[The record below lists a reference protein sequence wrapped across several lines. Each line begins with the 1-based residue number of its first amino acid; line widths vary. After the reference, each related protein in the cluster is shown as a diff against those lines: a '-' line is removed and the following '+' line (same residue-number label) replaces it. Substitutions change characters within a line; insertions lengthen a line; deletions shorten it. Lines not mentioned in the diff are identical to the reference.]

1 MKILELKHIL
11 LALILAIL
19 IIATLQYGLS
29 RPSQIEKQFQG
40 KLFSLSYSSNT
51 LSILLLRKNHRVFE
65 GAKCPCILLDYTGII
80 VDYVGYENGYYLV
93 DYTILLRSYEGNITP
108 FNAILKVSSK
118 ENNVYYLNGSLIG
131 KWIYSLDKNLLD
143 LEEKRP
149 TPNCTYVSRDWRGRT
164 IYGNCV
170 RMGNKVSVVA
180 SVGFLNMCE
189 SMFDVYVNYFY
200 NVKEAFLTRTLG
212 LIDDVLYRVYG
223 IYYIDHVDLAMQA
236 YGESYIEHTRQVIG
250 NEKFSINGIYISL
263 SPTICITYR
272 SNIEGMLEIILPSGE
287 ERKAQIHA
295 TDYGH
300 VFLPFE
306 KKLVT
311 PPYGKYHVVIM
322 DKAGNVI
329 WESDF
334 ELEKYSLSVLNA
346 TLNVKGEKAIFEVEN
361 KGNIPTYITKA
372 KIRINDLYFIE
383 EDLSF
388 IPIRALSINRVVLSI
403 PIDIPPEEVRE
414 VDVVLM
420 NDRGEE
426 VLSYSFKM

>member
-1 MKILELKHIL
+1 MELKHIL

-108 FNAILKVSSK
+108 FNAILKVSSE

-131 KWIYSLDKNLLD
+131 KWIYSLDKNLLN
-143 LEEKRP
+143 LEEKKP
-149 TPNCTYVSRDWRGRT
+149 TLNCTCISRGWRGRT

-170 RMGNKVSVVA
+170 RQGNKVGITAYAGS
-180 SVGFLNMCE
+180 LDMCG
-189 SMFDVYVNYFY
+189 SRFDVHVNYFY
-200 NVKEAFLTRTLG
+200 NVKNALLTKTFG
-212 LIDDVLYRVYG
+212 LIDDVMYRVYG
-223 IYYIDHVDLAMQA
+223 IYYIDHADLTMQA
-236 YGESYIEHTRQVIG
+236 YGESNVEHTRQVIG
-250 NEKFSINGIYISL
+250 NEKFLINRIYISL

-287 ERKAQIHA
+287 GRKAQIHA

-322 DKAGNVI
+322 DKAGNIV

-372 KIRINDLYFIE
+372 KIRINDLFFIE
-383 EDLSF
+383 EGLSF
-388 IPIRALSINRVVLSI
+388 IPIRASSINRIVLSI
-403 PIDIPPEEVRE
+403 PIDIPPEEVRK
-414 VDVVLM
+414 VNVVLI